1 MSENKNALLAI
12 VLSVIIIML
21 FEVLYSGSGQDNN
34 LESKIT
40 EDTISISETE
50 ITKSAEN
57 LPVPKIKKSSS
68 GISLEGSVP
77 KNREES
83 VRIKINSLKLKGSIN
98 LTGMRID
105 DLQLIEYKTD
115 LDENSPDVTVL
126 FPPNDTSGFFLQT
139 GWVGETNDISLP
151 DKNTQWLSDEDE
163 ISSNKSVRLTWDN
176 GKKILFEQ
184 NIHLDDNYVF
194 SITQRVVNNS
204 SREIKIFPYGLISR
218 KGTPETLGFFILHEG
233 PVGVVNDQL
242 KEIDYDELKE
252 NEKFNEVAK
261 GGWMGFTDKYW
272 LTSFMLPQNR
282 SAEVRAFHT
291 VDEIKEDIYQIDYLL
306 SQKSIKPGEQAETT
320 TRFFVGPK
328 SIELLDSYSKE
339 FSIPKF
345 DLAIDFGWFYFLTKP
360 LFYLMKFLYEIIGN
374 YGVVIL
380 AITAIIR
387 ILLFPLANKQ
397 FSSMNHMKA
406 VQPEI
411 VKLRERFA
419 DDKARLNQ
427 EMMKLYKEKKINPAA
442 GCLPIFI
449 QIPIF
454 FALYKVL
461 FVAIEMRQA
470 PFFGWITDL
479 SVPDPTSMFNLFGL
493 LPFTPPDFLSIGV
506 WPLLMGL
513 SMFIQQKLSPTPPDP
528 IQAKIFMF
536 LPIFFTI
543 LLANFPSGLVIY
555 WFFNNVLSIAQQSY
569 LMKFSSKEKPQVNQ

>member
-34 LESKIT
+34 LESEIT
-40 EDTISISETE
+40 EDTSPISETE

-151 DKNTQWLSDEDE
+151 DKNTQWVSDEDE

-252 NEKFNEVAK
+252 NEKFNEAAK

-272 LTSFMLPQNR
+272 LTSFMLPHNR

-306 SQKSIKPGEQAETT
+306 SQKSIKPGQEVETI

-328 SIELLDSYSKE
+328 SIELLDSYSEE

-360 LFYLMKFLYEIIGN
+360 LFYLMKFLYGIIGN

-397 FSSMNHMKA
+397 FASMNHMKE

-513 SMFIQQKLSPTPPDP
+513 SMYIQQKLSPTPPDP
-528 IQAKIFMF
+528 IQAKVFMF

-569 LMKFSSKEKPQVNQ
+569 LMKFSSKAKPQINQ

>member
-12 VLSVIIIML
+12 VLSIIIIML
-21 FEVLYSGSGQDNN
+21 FEVLYSGSERDND
-34 LESKIT
+34 LESEIT
-40 EDTISISETE
+40 EDASSISETE

-57 LPVPKIKKSSS
+57 LPIPKIKKSSS
-68 GISLEGSVP
+68 GISLKESVP
-77 KNREES
+77 KNRKES
-83 VRIKINSLKLKGSIN
+83 ARIKINSLKLKGSIN

-105 DLQLIEYKTD
+105 DLQLVEYKND

-126 FPPNDTSGFFLQT
+126 FPPNDTNGFFLQT

-151 DKNTQWLSDEDE
+151 DKNTQWVSDEDE

-233 PVGVVNDQL
+233 PVGVLNGQL

-252 NEKFNEVAK
+252 NEKFNEAAK

-272 LTSFMLPQNR
+272 LTSFMLPHNR

-306 SQKSIKPGEQAETT
+306 SQKSIKPGQEVETI

-328 SIELLDSYSKE
+328 SIELLDSYSEE

-360 LFYLMKFLYEIIGN
+360 LFYLMKFLYGIIGN

-397 FSSMNHMKA
+397 FASMNHMKE

-442 GCLPIFI
+442 GF
-449 QIPIF
+449 
-454 FALYKVL
+454 Y
-461 FVAIEMRQA
+461 
-470 PFFGWITDL
+470 
-479 SVPDPTSMFNLFGL
+479 PDPNIFC
-493 LPFTPPDFLSIGV
+493 
-506 WPLLMGL
+506 PL
-513 SMFIQQKLSPTPPDP
+513 
-528 IQAKIFMF
+528 
-536 LPIFFTI
+536 
-543 LLANFPSGLVIY
+543 
-555 WFFNNVLSIAQQSY
+555 
-569 LMKFSSKEKPQVNQ
+569 

>member
-12 VLSVIIIML
+12 VLSIIIIML
-21 FEVLYSGSGQDNN
+21 FEVLYSGSERDND
-34 LESKIT
+34 LESEIT
-40 EDTISISETE
+40 EDASSISETE

-77 KNREES
+77 KNQEES

-151 DKNTQWLSDEDE
+151 DKNTQWVSDEDE

-360 LFYLMKFLYEIIGN
+360 LFYLMKFLYGIIGN

-513 SMFIQQKLSPTPPDP
+513 SMYIQQKLSPTPPDP
-528 IQAKIFMF
+528 IQAKVFMF

-569 LMKFSSKEKPQVNQ
+569 LMKFSSKAKPQVNQ

>member
-34 LESKIT
+34 LESEIT
-40 EDTISISETE
+40 EDTSSISETE

-380 AITAIIR
+380 VITAIIR

-569 LMKFSSKEKPQVNQ
+569 LMKFSSKAKPQVNQ

>member
-12 VLSVIIIML
+12 VLSIIIIML
-21 FEVLYSGSGQDNN
+21 FEVLYSGSERDND
-34 LESKIT
+34 LESEIT
-40 EDTISISETE
+40 EDASSISETE

-57 LPVPKIKKSSS
+57 LPIPKIKKSSS
-68 GISLEGSVP
+68 GISLKESVP
-77 KNREES
+77 KNRKES
-83 VRIKINSLKLKGSIN
+83 ARIKINSLKLKGSIN

-105 DLQLIEYKTD
+105 DLQLVEYKND

-126 FPPNDTSGFFLQT
+126 FPPNDTNGFFLQT

-233 PVGVVNDQL
+233 PVGVLNGQL

-252 NEKFNEVAK
+252 NEKFNEAAK

-272 LTSFMLPQNR
+272 LTSFMLPHNR

-306 SQKSIKPGEQAETT
+306 SQKSIKPGQEVETI

-328 SIELLDSYSKE
+328 SIELLDSYSEE

-360 LFYLMKFLYEIIGN
+360 LFYLMKFLYGIIGN

-397 FSSMNHMKA
+397 FASMNHMKE

-513 SMFIQQKLSPTPPDP
+513 SMYIQQKLSPTPPDP
-528 IQAKIFMF
+528 IQAKVFMF

-569 LMKFSSKEKPQVNQ
+569 LMKFSSKEKPQ

>member
-12 VLSVIIIML
+12 VLSIIIIML
-21 FEVLYSGSGQDNN
+21 FEVLYSGSERDND
-34 LESKIT
+34 LESEIT
-40 EDTISISETE
+40 EDASSISETE

-57 LPVPKIKKSSS
+57 LPIPKIKKSSS
-68 GISLEGSVP
+68 GISLKESVP
-77 KNREES
+77 KNRKES
-83 VRIKINSLKLKGSIN
+83 ARIKINSLKLKGSIN

-151 DKNTQWLSDEDE
+151 DKNTQWVSDEDE

-306 SQKSIKPGEQAETT
+306 SQKSIKPGQEVETI

-328 SIELLDSYSKE
+328 SIELLDSYSEE

-360 LFYLMKFLYEIIGN
+360 LFYLMKFLYGIIGN

-397 FSSMNHMKA
+397 FASMNHMKE

-513 SMFIQQKLSPTPPDP
+513 SMYIQQKLSPTPPDP
-528 IQAKIFMF
+528 IQAKVFMF

-569 LMKFSSKEKPQVNQ
+569 LMKFSSKAKPQINQ

>member
-12 VLSVIIIML
+12 VLSIIIIML
-21 FEVLYSGSGQDNN
+21 FEVLYSGSERDND
-34 LESKIT
+34 LESEIT
-40 EDTISISETE
+40 EDASSISETE

-57 LPVPKIKKSSS
+57 LPIPKIKKSSS
-68 GISLEGSVP
+68 GISLKESVP
-77 KNREES
+77 KNRKES
-83 VRIKINSLKLKGSIN
+83 ARIKINSLKLKGSIN

-105 DLQLIEYKTD
+105 DLQLVEYKND

-126 FPPNDTSGFFLQT
+126 FPPNDTNGFFLQT

-151 DKNTQWLSDEDE
+151 DKNTQWVSDEDE

-233 PVGVVNDQL
+233 PVGVLNGQL

-252 NEKFNEVAK
+252 NEKFNEAAK

-272 LTSFMLPQNR
+272 LTSFMLPHNR
-282 SAEVRAFHT
+282 SAEVRAFHA

-306 SQKSIKPGEQAETT
+306 SQKSIKPGQEVETI

-328 SIELLDSYSKE
+328 SIELLDSYSEE

-360 LFYLMKFLYEIIGN
+360 LFYLMKFLYGIIGN

-397 FSSMNHMKA
+397 FASMNHMKE

-513 SMFIQQKLSPTPPDP
+513 SMYIQQKLSPTPPDP
-528 IQAKIFMF
+528 IQAKVFMF

-569 LMKFSSKEKPQVNQ
+569 LMKFSSKEKPQ

>member
-12 VLSVIIIML
+12 VLSIIIIML
-21 FEVLYSGSGQDNN
+21 FEVLYSGSERDND
-34 LESKIT
+34 LESEIT
-40 EDTISISETE
+40 EDASSISETE

-57 LPVPKIKKSSS
+57 LPIPKIKKSSS
-68 GISLEGSVP
+68 GISLKESVP
-77 KNREES
+77 KNRKES
-83 VRIKINSLKLKGSIN
+83 ARIKINSLKLKGSIN

-105 DLQLIEYKTD
+105 DLQLVEYKND

-126 FPPNDTSGFFLQT
+126 FPPNDTNGFFLQT

-151 DKNTQWLSDEDE
+151 DKNTQWVSDEDE

-233 PVGVVNDQL
+233 PVGVLNGQL

-252 NEKFNEVAK
+252 NEKFNEAAK

-272 LTSFMLPQNR
+272 LTSFMLPHNR

-306 SQKSIKPGEQAETT
+306 SQKSIKPGQEVETI

-328 SIELLDSYSKE
+328 SIELLDSYSEE

-360 LFYLMKFLYEIIGN
+360 LFYLMKFLYGIIGN

-397 FSSMNHMKA
+397 FASMNHMKE

-513 SMFIQQKLSPTPPDP
+513 SMYIQQKLSPTPPDP
-528 IQAKIFMF
+528 IQAKVFMF

-569 LMKFSSKEKPQVNQ
+569 LMKFSSKEKPQ

>member
-12 VLSVIIIML
+12 VLSIIIIML
-21 FEVLYSGSGQDNN
+21 FEVLYSGSERDND
-34 LESKIT
+34 LESEIT
-40 EDTISISETE
+40 EDASSISETE

-57 LPVPKIKKSSS
+57 LPIPKIKKSSS
-68 GISLEGSVP
+68 GISLKESVP
-77 KNREES
+77 KNRKES
-83 VRIKINSLKLKGSIN
+83 ARIKINSLKLKGSIN

-105 DLQLIEYKTD
+105 DLQLVEYKND

-126 FPPNDTSGFFLQT
+126 FPPDDTNGFFLQT

-151 DKNTQWLSDEDE
+151 DKNTQWVSDEDE

-233 PVGVVNDQL
+233 PVGVLNGQL

-252 NEKFNEVAK
+252 NEKFNEAAK

-272 LTSFMLPQNR
+272 LTSFMLPHNR

-306 SQKSIKPGEQAETT
+306 SQKSIKPGQEVETI

-328 SIELLDSYSKE
+328 SIELLDSYSEE

-360 LFYLMKFLYEIIGN
+360 LFYLMKFLYGIIGN

-397 FSSMNHMKA
+397 FASMNHMKE

-513 SMFIQQKLSPTPPDP
+513 SMYIQQKLSPTPPDP
-528 IQAKIFMF
+528 IQAKGFMV

-569 LMKFSSKEKPQVNQ
+569 LMKFSSKEKPQ

>member
-1 MSENKNALLAI
+1 MNENKNALLAI

-21 FEVLYSGSGQDNN
+21 FEVLYSGSERDNN
-34 LESKIT
+34 LESETT
-40 EDTISISETE
+40 EDTSSISETE

-105 DLQLIEYKTD
+105 GLQLIEYKTD

-306 SQKSIKPGEQAETT
+306 SQKSIKPGEQAETI

-380 AITAIIR
+380 VITAIIR

-569 LMKFSSKEKPQVNQ
+569 LMKFSSKAKSQVD

>member
-12 VLSVIIIML
+12 VLSIIIIML
-21 FEVLYSGSGQDNN
+21 FEVLYSGSERDND
-34 LESKIT
+34 LESEIT
-40 EDTISISETE
+40 EDASSISETE

-57 LPVPKIKKSSS
+57 LPIPKIKKSSS
-68 GISLEGSVP
+68 GISLKESVP
-77 KNREES
+77 KNRKES
-83 VRIKINSLKLKGSIN
+83 ARIKINSLKLKGSIN

-105 DLQLIEYKTD
+105 DLQLVEYKND

-126 FPPNDTSGFFLQT
+126 FPPNDTNGFFLQT

-151 DKNTQWLSDEDE
+151 DKNTQWVSDEDE

-233 PVGVVNDQL
+233 PVGVLNGQL

-252 NEKFNEVAK
+252 NEKFNEAAK

-272 LTSFMLPQNR
+272 LTSFMLPHNR

-306 SQKSIKPGEQAETT
+306 SQKSIKPGQEVETI

-328 SIELLDSYSKE
+328 SIELLDSYSEE

-345 DLAIDFGWFYFLTKP
+345 DLSIDFGWFYFLTKP
-360 LFYLMKFLYEIIGN
+360 LFYLMKFLYGIIGN

-397 FSSMNHMKA
+397 FASMNHMKE

-513 SMFIQQKLSPTPPDP
+513 SMYIQQKLSPTPPDP
-528 IQAKIFMF
+528 IQAKVFMF

-569 LMKFSSKEKPQVNQ
+569 LMKFSSKEKPQ

>member
-34 LESKIT
+34 LESEIT
-40 EDTISISETE
+40 EDTSPISETE

-151 DKNTQWLSDEDE
+151 DKNTQWVSDEDE

-233 PVGVVNDQL
+233 PVGVLNGQL

-252 NEKFNEVAK
+252 NEKFNEAAK

-272 LTSFMLPQNR
+272 LTSFMLPHNR

-306 SQKSIKPGEQAETT
+306 SQKSIKPGQEVETI

-328 SIELLDSYSKE
+328 SIELLDSYSEE

-360 LFYLMKFLYEIIGN
+360 LFYLMKFLYGIIGN

-397 FSSMNHMKA
+397 FASMNHMKE

-513 SMFIQQKLSPTPPDP
+513 SMYIQQKLSPTPPDP
-528 IQAKIFMF
+528 IQAKVFMF

-569 LMKFSSKEKPQVNQ
+569 LMKFSSKAKPQINQ

>member
-21 FEVLYSGSGQDNN
+21 FEVLYSGSGQDHN
-34 LESKIT
+34 LESEIT
-40 EDTISISETE
+40 EDTSSISETE

-151 DKNTQWLSDEDE
+151 DKNTQWVSDEDE

-233 PVGVVNDQL
+233 PVGVLNGQL

-252 NEKFNEVAK
+252 NEKFNEAAK

-272 LTSFMLPQNR
+272 LTSFMLPHNR

-306 SQKSIKPGEQAETT
+306 SQKSIKPGQEVETI

-328 SIELLDSYSKE
+328 SIELLDSYSEE

-360 LFYLMKFLYEIIGN
+360 LFYLMKFLYGIIGN

-397 FSSMNHMKA
+397 FASMNHMKE

-513 SMFIQQKLSPTPPDP
+513 SMYIQQKLSPTPPDP
-528 IQAKIFMF
+528 IQAKVFMF

-569 LMKFSSKEKPQVNQ
+569 LMKFSSKEKPQ

>member
-12 VLSVIIIML
+12 VLSIIIIML
-21 FEVLYSGSGQDNN
+21 FEVLYSGSERDND
-34 LESKIT
+34 LESEIT
-40 EDTISISETE
+40 EDASSISETE

-57 LPVPKIKKSSS
+57 LPIPKIKKSSS
-68 GISLEGSVP
+68 GISLKESVP
-77 KNREES
+77 KNRKES
-83 VRIKINSLKLKGSIN
+83 ARIKINSLKLKGSIN

-105 DLQLIEYKTD
+105 DLQLVEYKND

-126 FPPNDTSGFFLQT
+126 FPPNDTNGFFLQT

-151 DKNTQWLSDEDE
+151 DKNTQWVSDEDE

-233 PVGVVNDQL
+233 PVGVLNGQL

-252 NEKFNEVAK
+252 NEKFNEAAK

-272 LTSFMLPQNR
+272 LTSFMLPHNR

-360 LFYLMKFLYEIIGN
+360 LFYLMKFLYGIIGN

-397 FSSMNHMKA
+397 FASMNHMKE

-513 SMFIQQKLSPTPPDP
+513 SMYIQQKLSPTPPDP
-528 IQAKIFMF
+528 IQAKVFMF

-569 LMKFSSKEKPQVNQ
+569 LMKFSSKEKPQ

>member
-12 VLSVIIIML
+12 VLSIIIIML
-21 FEVLYSGSGQDNN
+21 FEVLYSGSERDND
-34 LESKIT
+34 LESEIT
-40 EDTISISETE
+40 EDTSSIPETE

-57 LPVPKIKKSSS
+57 LPIPKIKKSSS
-68 GISLEGSVP
+68 GISLKESVP
-77 KNREES
+77 KNRKES
-83 VRIKINSLKLKGSIN
+83 ARIKINSLKLKGSIN

-105 DLQLIEYKTD
+105 DLQLVEYKND

-126 FPPNDTSGFFLQT
+126 FPPNDTNGFFLQT

-151 DKNTQWLSDEDE
+151 DKNTQWVSDEDE

-233 PVGVVNDQL
+233 PVGVLNGQL

-252 NEKFNEVAK
+252 NEKFNEAAK

-272 LTSFMLPQNR
+272 LTSFMLPHNR

-306 SQKSIKPGEQAETT
+306 SQKSIKPGQEVETI

-328 SIELLDSYSKE
+328 SIELLDSYSEE

-360 LFYLMKFLYEIIGN
+360 LFYLMKFLYGIIGN

-397 FSSMNHMKA
+397 FASMNHMKE

-513 SMFIQQKLSPTPPDP
+513 SMYIQQKLSPTPPDP
-528 IQAKIFMF
+528 IQAKVFMF

-569 LMKFSSKEKPQVNQ
+569 LMKFSSKEKPQ

>member
-12 VLSVIIIML
+12 VLSIIIIML
-21 FEVLYSGSGQDNN
+21 FEVLYSGSERDND
-34 LESKIT
+34 LESEIT
-40 EDTISISETE
+40 EDASSISETE

-57 LPVPKIKKSSS
+57 LPIPKIKKSSS
-68 GISLEGSVP
+68 GISLKESVP
-77 KNREES
+77 KNRKES
-83 VRIKINSLKLKGSIN
+83 ARIKINSLKLKGSIN

-105 DLQLIEYKTD
+105 DLQLVEYKND

-126 FPPNDTSGFFLQT
+126 FPPNDTNGFFLQT

-151 DKNTQWLSDEDE
+151 DKNTQWVSDEDE

-306 SQKSIKPGEQAETT
+306 SQKSIKPGQEVETI

-328 SIELLDSYSKE
+328 SIELLDSYSEE

-360 LFYLMKFLYEIIGN
+360 LFYLMKFLYGIIGN

-513 SMFIQQKLSPTPPDP
+513 SMYIQQKLSPTPPDP
-528 IQAKIFMF
+528 IQAKVFMF

-569 LMKFSSKEKPQVNQ
+569 LMKFSSKAKPQINQ

>member
-21 FEVLYSGSGQDNN
+21 FEVLYSGSGQDHN
-34 LESKIT
+34 LESEIT
-40 EDTISISETE
+40 EDTSSISETE

-105 DLQLIEYKTD
+105 DLQLVEYKND

-126 FPPNDTSGFFLQT
+126 FPPNDTNGFFLQT

-151 DKNTQWLSDEDE
+151 DKNTQWVSDEDE

-233 PVGVVNDQL
+233 PVGVLNGQL

-252 NEKFNEVAK
+252 NEKFNEAAK

-272 LTSFMLPQNR
+272 LTSFMLPHNR

-306 SQKSIKPGEQAETT
+306 SQKSIKPGQEVETI

-328 SIELLDSYSKE
+328 SIELLDSYSEE

-360 LFYLMKFLYEIIGN
+360 LFYLMKFLYGIIGN

-397 FSSMNHMKA
+397 FASMNHMKE

-513 SMFIQQKLSPTPPDP
+513 SMYIQQKLSPTPPDP
-528 IQAKIFMF
+528 IQAKVFMF

-569 LMKFSSKEKPQVNQ
+569 LMKFSSKEKPQ

>member
-34 LESKIT
+34 LESEIT
-40 EDTISISETE
+40 EDTSSISETE

-252 NEKFNEVAK
+252 NEKFNEAAK

-380 AITAIIR
+380 VITAIIR

-493 LPFTPPDFLSIGV
+493 LPFTPPDFLSIGI

-569 LMKFSSKEKPQVNQ
+569 LMKFSSKAKPQINQ

>member
-12 VLSVIIIML
+12 VLSIIIIML
-21 FEVLYSGSGQDNN
+21 FEVLYSGSERDND
-34 LESKIT
+34 LESEIT
-40 EDTISISETE
+40 EDASSISETE

-57 LPVPKIKKSSS
+57 LPIPKIKKSSS
-68 GISLEGSVP
+68 GISLKESVP
-77 KNREES
+77 KNRKES
-83 VRIKINSLKLKGSIN
+83 ARIKINSLKLKGSIN

-151 DKNTQWLSDEDE
+151 DKNTQWVSDEDE

-272 LTSFMLPQNR
+272 LTSFMLPHNR

-306 SQKSIKPGEQAETT
+306 SQKSIKPGQEVETI

-328 SIELLDSYSKE
+328 SIELLDSYSEE

-360 LFYLMKFLYEIIGN
+360 LFYLMKFLYGIIGN

-513 SMFIQQKLSPTPPDP
+513 SMYIQQKLSPTPPDP
-528 IQAKIFMF
+528 IQAKVFMF

-569 LMKFSSKEKPQVNQ
+569 LMKFSSKEKPQ

>member
-12 VLSVIIIML
+12 VLSIIIIML
-21 FEVLYSGSGQDNN
+21 FEVLYSGSERDND
-34 LESKIT
+34 LESEIT
-40 EDTISISETE
+40 EDASSISETE

-57 LPVPKIKKSSS
+57 LPIPKIKKSSS
-68 GISLEGSVP
+68 GISLKESVP
-77 KNREES
+77 KNRKES
-83 VRIKINSLKLKGSIN
+83 ARIKINSLKLKGSIN

-105 DLQLIEYKTD
+105 DLQLVEYKND

-126 FPPNDTSGFFLQT
+126 FPPNDTNGFFLQT

-151 DKNTQWLSDEDE
+151 DKNTQWVSDEDE

-233 PVGVVNDQL
+233 PVGVLNGQL

-252 NEKFNEVAK
+252 NEKFNEAAK

-272 LTSFMLPQNR
+272 LTSFMLPHNR

-306 SQKSIKPGEQAETT
+306 SQKSIKPGQEAETI

-328 SIELLDSYSKE
+328 SIELLDSYSEE

-360 LFYLMKFLYEIIGN
+360 LFYLMKFLYGIIGN

-397 FSSMNHMKA
+397 FASMNHMKE

-513 SMFIQQKLSPTPPDP
+513 SMYIQQKLSPTPPDP
-528 IQAKIFMF
+528 IQAKVFMF

-569 LMKFSSKEKPQVNQ
+569 LMKFSSKEKPQ

>member
-12 VLSVIIIML
+12 VLSIIIIML
-21 FEVLYSGSGQDNN
+21 FEVLYSGSERDND
-34 LESKIT
+34 LESEIT
-40 EDTISISETE
+40 EDASSISETE

-57 LPVPKIKKSSS
+57 LPIPKIKKSSS
-68 GISLEGSVP
+68 GISLKESVP
-77 KNREES
+77 KNRKES
-83 VRIKINSLKLKGSIN
+83 ARIKINSLKLKGSIN

-105 DLQLIEYKTD
+105 DLQLVEYKND

-126 FPPNDTSGFFLQT
+126 FPPNDTNGFFLQT

-151 DKNTQWLSDEDE
+151 DKNTQWVSDEDE

-360 LFYLMKFLYEIIGN
+360 LFYLMKFLYGIIGN

-397 FSSMNHMKA
+397 FASMNHMKE

-513 SMFIQQKLSPTPPDP
+513 SMYIQQKLSPTPPDP
-528 IQAKIFMF
+528 IQAKVFMF

-569 LMKFSSKEKPQVNQ
+569 LMKFSSKAKPQINQ

>member
-12 VLSVIIIML
+12 VLSIIIIML
-21 FEVLYSGSGQDNN
+21 FEVLYSGSERDND
-34 LESKIT
+34 LESEIT
-40 EDTISISETE
+40 EDASSISETE

-57 LPVPKIKKSSS
+57 LPIPKIKKSSS
-68 GISLEGSVP
+68 GISLKESVP
-77 KNREES
+77 KNRKES
-83 VRIKINSLKLKGSIN
+83 ARIKINSLKLKGSIN

-105 DLQLIEYKTD
+105 DLQLVEYKND

-151 DKNTQWLSDEDE
+151 DKNTQWVSDEDE

-233 PVGVVNDQL
+233 PVGVLNGQL

-252 NEKFNEVAK
+252 NEKFNEAAK

-272 LTSFMLPQNR
+272 LTSFMLPHNR

-306 SQKSIKPGEQAETT
+306 SQKSIKPGQEVETI

-328 SIELLDSYSKE
+328 SIELLDSYSEE

-360 LFYLMKFLYEIIGN
+360 LFYLMKFLYGIIGN

-397 FSSMNHMKA
+397 FASMNHMKE

-513 SMFIQQKLSPTPPDP
+513 SMYIQQKLSPTPPDP
-528 IQAKIFMF
+528 IQAKVFMF

-569 LMKFSSKEKPQVNQ
+569 LMKFSSKEKPQ